1 MTKVF
6 ISYSHDSEPHKQFV
20 LELSKRL
27 RDEGLDCQIDRYL
40 NGSPSEGWQRW
51 METQIEQADFV
62 LLICTPDYLKR
73 YRGEE
78 REKGKGVTFEGL
90 VIANTLYQ
98 HYYQNTKFI
107 PVIPAHGSSE
117 NVPVPLQAYS
127 TYTLP
132 RDYETLYRV
141 LTGQAEYVMPAL
153 GEIRKLSSTKTRIN
167 SGELPTVEGELFG
180 RKDELALLDQ
190 ALADSN
196 MHIVQFIAPG
206 GTGKTKLLQHWLDEN
221 KHKIEAQLIHSF
233 YSQGS
238 SEDKQISSTPFFIQA
253 LKALGSNKGI
263 SDFQTEEEKAE
274 HIAELLRKKRC
285 LLVLDGLEPLQQVA
299 RGMRGELKDRA
310 IRRLLRQLA
319 NDHSSLC
326 IITTRVEVHELKNRK
341 AVLSHDL
348 QNLAP
353 EDGVKL
359 LRSFEVQGREVD
371 MLAAVNEYGC
381 HALALHLLGNAV
393 ATYLNKDIRQ
403 RDTLPELIGDYDYI
417 ERHAFKVMQAYQ
429 HWLAGMVELKLLHLL
444 SLFDHPIE
452 QEVLQVLWE
461 AQIPELTADV
471 TERDWKAAQRV
482 LEKEYRMMS
491 VHAGQAALFDCHPLI
506 REYFGRQLKE
516 SYEEVW
522 IEAHTI
528 LYEYYKA
535 LPEKI
540 WGESGYQPKTLEQ
553 MQPLYKA
560 VTHGC
565 KAFKYLETLKNT
577 YSPRIQRKNVS
588 YLGKILGAFNDDLVL
603 IASFFTRPWDELSND
618 LQGDSR
624 SALFSL
630 TSHRLRANGR
640 IYEAMENIE
649 KSIFI
654 AEKEYNWEEV
664 AKGLITLSE
673 IQLSLGFIRL
683 AIENAKLAVNYSN
696 IKDHPK
702 RISKILK
709 LPLDIIEKSII
720 ILHQTEEQKINTA
733 HIHQASVVSLADAL
747 FQNGRLVEA
756 EDFYNKI
763 EIFQHNTFDN
773 HPYLISSMGYH
784 YCDLLLE
791 QGKSE
796 DVLKRVDYSYKI
808 AHENSW
814 LSDIAL
820 DLVSKG
826 RALIKLGMLY
836 EGEQTLEQAYID
848 LLNAGDSE
856 LIPVGALQ
864 LAILTRNKYSYL
876 KAFSY
881 LNELLDTASTSFM
894 RLHLTDYH
902 LEMARLI
909 LAVEADSKQYP
920 EATPDRENR
929 ILPFDTGEYG
939 EILTLEQHIEKAA
952 KLIKET
958 GYHRRDAELA
968 ELKRQANLMM

>member
-132 RDYETLYRV
+132 RNYETLYRV
-141 LTGQAEYVMPAL
+141 LTEQAEYVMPAL

-319 NDHSSLC
+319 NDHSSVC

-429 HWLAGMVELKLLHLL
+429 HWLAGTVELKLLYLL

-461 AQIPELTADV
+461 AQIPELTAGV

-516 SYEEVW
+516 NHGEVW
-522 IEAHTI
+522 RQAHTV

-535 LPEKI
+535 LPERIYGK
-540 WGESGYQPKTLEQ
+540 YLPDTLEE
-553 MQPLYKA
+553 MQPLFKA
-560 VTHGC
+560 VVHGC
-565 KAFKYLETLKNT
+565 AAKMHRKVFYEV
-577 YSPRIQRKNVS
+577 YFPRIQGGDNNYIGKFLGAFDYDLMVLANFFQKPWNDLGRVFYAEEYCYLKSAAGHNLRASGRLNEAIQPMADSFGSKLVIGDWS
-588 YLGKILGAFNDDLVL
+588 HTALTSGNLNELFLDLGKIDNAEFYAKQSILFADHSKDQFEIMAAHSAYGDLLHQQGFLEGA
-603 IASFFTRPWDELSND
+603 
-618 LQGDSR
+618 
-624 SALFSL
+624 
-630 TSHRLRANGR
+630 
-640 IYEAMENIE
+640 
-649 KSIFI
+649 
-654 AEKEYNWEEV
+654 
-664 AKGLITLSE
+664 LSE
-673 IQLSLGFIRL
+673 FTKAEDIQKKGSESHPILCSYYGYRYCNLLLSLGHDVYEV
-683 AIENAKLAVNYSN
+683 IERANYSLLV
-696 IKDHPK
+696 
-702 RISKILK
+702 SKNSVGKGLAK
-709 LPLDIIEKSII
+709 FDI
-720 ILHQTEEQKINTA
+720 
-733 HIHQASVVSLADAL
+733 
-747 FQNGRLVEA
+747 G
-756 EDFYNKI
+756 
-763 EIFQHNTFDN
+763 
-773 HPYLISSMGYH
+773 
-784 YCDLLLE
+784 
-791 QGKSE
+791 
-796 DVLKRVDYSYKI
+796 
-808 AHENSW
+808 
-814 LSDIAL
+814 L
-820 DLVSKG
+820 DLVTLGQCYFILGKKDEALKSINEAVRFLISAG
-826 RALIKLGMLY
+826 ELRLLIIGLIARATINVQLKKMADAMHDLSAVYEIAEPSGMC
-836 EGEQTLEQAYID
+836 
-848 LLNAGDSE
+848 
-856 LIPVGALQ
+856 
-864 LAILTRNKYSYL
+864 
-876 KAFSY
+876 
-881 LNELLDTASTSFM
+881 
-894 RLHLTDYH
+894 LHLTDYH

-909 LAVEADSKQYP
+909 LAIEADTTQYP
-920 EATPDRENR
+920 EATPDREQR
-929 ILPFDTGEYG
+929 ILPFDTGECG

>member
-429 HWLAGMVELKLLHLL
+429 HWLAGTVELKLLYLL

-516 SYEEVW
+516 NHGEVW
-522 IEAHTI
+522 RQAHTV

-535 LPEKI
+535 LPEKLY
-540 WGESGYQPKTLEQ
+540 GKYLPDTLEE
-553 MQPLYKA
+553 MQPLFRA
-560 VTHGC
+560 VAHGC
-565 KAFKYLETLKNT
+565 LAELYLQSWVEVVWPRIEQQPEVYLGNFYLVDTLGAWKDALSLISNYFDTPWISLKFETISSMENNFYNRAASYLNAAGRYSESIEAQNKAILAANLDGKSLDSLVINSCSLTETMLNLGLLNKAKENLKNT
-577 YSPRIQRKNVS
+577 INFAVQANTPQAKITALCVTGRVYHQQNLIKEVLWFFEEAEKIHSFSTIPFLHSIPGAYLCEILIDLNRVKEAKSRAARALKKCGASYSKISLFHDQLILCKSWLKEGNKLQTAAWLKKAKIS
-588 YLGKILGAFNDDLVL
+588 LNYLDIPHHLIEYYFVYVNFEISEQHYLSAASILQE
-603 IASFFTRPWDELSND
+603 T
-618 LQGDSR
+618 
-624 SALFSL
+624 
-630 TSHRLRANGR
+630 
-640 IYEAMENIE
+640 YE
-649 KSIFI
+649 I
-654 AEKEYNWEEV
+654 AEP
-664 AKGLITLSE
+664 S
-673 IQLSLGFIRL
+673 
-683 AIENAKLAVNYSN
+683 
-696 IKDHPK
+696 
-702 RISKILK
+702 
-709 LPLDIIEKSII
+709 
-720 ILHQTEEQKINTA
+720 
-733 HIHQASVVSLADAL
+733 
-747 FQNGRLVEA
+747 
-756 EDFYNKI
+756 
-763 EIFQHNTFDN
+763 
-773 HPYLISSMGYH
+773 
-784 YCDLLLE
+784 
-791 QGKSE
+791 
-796 DVLKRVDYSYKI
+796 
-808 AHENSW
+808 
-814 LSDIAL
+814 
-820 DLVSKG
+820 
-826 RALIKLGMLY
+826 GMC
-836 EGEQTLEQAYID
+836 
-848 LLNAGDSE
+848 
-856 LIPVGALQ
+856 
-864 LAILTRNKYSYL
+864 
-876 KAFSY
+876 
-881 LNELLDTASTSFM
+881 
-894 RLHLTDYH
+894 LHLTDYH

-909 LAVEADSKQYP
+909 LAIEADKTQYP
-920 EATPDRENR
+920 EATPDREQR
-929 ILPFDTGEYG
+929 ILPFDTGECG